1 MLIKILFLL
10 LILTGCTKETIVE
23 KLEEE
28 KLLLVLLVK

>member
-23 KLEEE
+23 KLEE
-28 KLLLVLLVK
+28 KNYCWYYW